1 MPIKFFFIMLV
12 LLFVA
17 CNGEE
22 TKATPLAQTPVSVKK
37 SEAIEKKEV
46 TNISWEEAI
55 RLQKEGALFL
65 DVRNPQELTEGYV
78 AGALTIPLPELP
90 QRLSELPRDKKLMV
104 YCRSGR
110 RSENASNMLAA
121 NGFSHVYNI
130 EGGFMAAPPSAALPR
145 AK

>member
-1 MPIKFFFIMLV
+1 MPIKFFSIMLV

-17 CNGEE
+17 CNSEE
-22 TKATPLAQTPVSVKK
+22 PKKNPSTQTSGSVKK
-37 SEAIEKKEV
+37 SEVVEKRRV

-65 DVRNPQELTEGYV
+65 DVRNPPELTEGYI
-78 AGALTIPLPELP
+78 AGALTIPLPELQ
-90 QRLSELPRDKKLMV
+90 QRLSELPMDKKLMV

-110 RSENASNMLAA
+110 RSQVASNMLAT
-121 NGFSHVYNI
+121 NGFAQVYNV
-130 EGGFMAAPPSAALPR
+130 EGGFMAAPPSSVLPR

>member
-1 MPIKFFFIMLV
+1 MPIKFFSIMLV
-12 LLFVA
+12 VFFVA
-17 CNGEE
+17 CNSEE
-22 TKATPLAQTPVSVKK
+22 PKATLSTQTPVGVKK
-37 SEAIEKKEV
+37 SETIAKNEV
-46 TNISWEEAI
+46 TNISWEAAVG
-55 RLQKEGALFL
+55 LQKEGALFL

-130 EGGFMAAPPSAALPR
+130 EGGFMSAPPSATLPR

>member
-1 MPIKFFFIMLV
+1 MLM

-17 CNGEE
+17 CNSEE
-22 TKATPLAQTPVSVKK
+22 PKATPSTQTPVSVKK
-37 SEAIEKKEV
+37 SEAIEKKGV

-55 RLQKEGALFL
+55 HLQKEGALFL

-78 AGALTIPLPELP
+78 AGALNIPLPELQ
-90 QRLSELPRDKKLMV
+90 QRLSELPMDKKLMV
-104 YCRSGR
+104 YCRSGH
-110 RSENASNMLAA
+110 RSQTASNMLVA

-130 EGGFMAAPPSAALPR
+130 EGGFMAAPPSSALPR

>member
-1 MPIKFFFIMLV
+1 MFTKIFPAMLI
-12 LLFVA
+12 LLFIA
-17 CNGEE
+17 CDSKES
-22 TKATPLAQTPVSVKK
+22 KATPLAQTPVDVKK
-37 SEAIEKKEV
+37 SETIEKNEV
-46 TNISWEEAI
+46 TNISWEAAVG
-55 RLQKEGALFL
+55 LQKEGALFL

-110 RSENASNMLAA
+110 RSQTASNILVA
-121 NGFSHVYNI
+121 NGFSLVYNV
-130 EGGFMAAPPSAALPR
+130 EGGFMAAPPSSALPR